1 MLNFFKKC
9 GSKRKLIFQYSLE
22 PHFFFKLF
30 LSILFFI
37 LPFSAVTQIDD
48 FGGIVH
54 LDSIVVSATRQGFD
68 VDDFIRMVRKDESF
82 YKAFKNLHRITFEF
96 ENDLYFFDK
105 KGNIKASYKS
115 HTRQTSDGDCRQMEV
130 LDEKVIGKFY
140 KRKKKH
146 RYYTA
151 LLYEKVFFTEGTI
164 CESAENGIH
173 QRKRKKG
180 IAKHIAELEKLIFSP
195 GEKANVPLIGNKTAI
210 FDKKMQAYYDYSIQ
224 SDLYKNEIDA
234 YVFTAQVKPEFLKKK
249 KNKTVIKHLRT
260 YFDKTTFNVIART
273 YQLAYDGAFFDFDVK
288 MHIEL
293 KKEKDLYFPEIIQY
307 DGNWDVVGKKRE
319 RGRFELRVLK

>member
-1 MLNFFKKC
+1 MSRYFFLNYL
-9 GSKRKLIFQYSLE
+9 LIYLC
-22 PHFFFKLF
+22 L
-30 LSILFFI
+30 L
-37 LPFSAVTQIDD
+37 LPSSAFTQIDD
-48 FGGIVH
+48 FGGIIH

-68 VDDFIRMVRKDESF
+68 VNDFIQMVRKDESF

-105 KGNIKASYKS
+105 KGKEKASYKS

-130 LDEKVIGKFY
+130 LNEQITGKFY

-151 LLYEKVFFTEGTI
+151 LLYEKVFYTEGTI
-164 CESAENGIH
+164 CDSAENGEY

-180 IAKHIAELEKLIFSP
+180 VAKHIAELEKLIFNP

-210 FDKKMQAYYDYSIQ
+210 FDKKMQPYYDYFIE

-234 YVFTAQVKPEFLKKK
+234 YVFTAKVKPEFLEKK
-249 KNKTVIKHLRT
+249 KNKTIIKHLET
-260 YFDKTTFNVIART
+260 YFDKSTFNVIART
-273 YQLAYDGAFFDFDVK
+273 YQLTYEGALFDFDVQ
-288 MHIEL
+288 MHVEL
-293 KKEKDLYFPEIIQY
+293 KKEDSLYLPQIIQY

-319 RGRFELRVLK
+319 RGKFELRVLK